1 MNNLLSLD
9 TKFVSKAV
17 CAEEADHAY
26 AQQKM
31 RVHVFVRG
39 DYTSSDRQR
48 GDLTTSKK
56 VNSEQPVRVVYHYEP
71 IDAEAQVRAQLET
84 AVGRTIIAGE

>member
-17 CAEEADHAY
+17 CAEVADHAY

-56 VNSEQPVRVVYHYEP
+56 VM
-71 IDAEAQVRAQLET
+71 
-84 AVGRTIIAGE
+84 